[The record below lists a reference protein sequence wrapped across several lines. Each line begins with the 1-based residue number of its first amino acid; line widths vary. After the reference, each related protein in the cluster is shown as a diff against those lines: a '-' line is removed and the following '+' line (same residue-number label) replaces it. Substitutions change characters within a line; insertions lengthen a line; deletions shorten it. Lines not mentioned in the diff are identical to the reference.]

1 MNYGLLERPHG
12 KSGMNKDFW
21 SNKNVFITGNTG
33 FKGSWL
39 SIWLDEAGANVTG
52 YSLPPVTTPSMFES
66 LGLEKK
72 INTVFGDVRD
82 YDELKSQINLAK
94 PEIIIHMAAQ
104 PLVLESY
111 ENPIDTYQTNLMGT
125 VNVLNAIRD
134 TPSVKVFINVTS
146 DKCYENKDKLKAFKE
161 DDAMGGSDP
170 YSASKACSELIT
182 ASYRSSFFN
191 DSVAIATARAGNVIG
206 GGDWASNRIIPDFL
220 KKFEQDQM
228 LSIRNPKAIRP
239 WQFVLE
245 PLNGYL
251 ILAEKLFQNSS
262 DYSEAW
268 NFGPDSQD
276 DKNVEWLI
284 GGFDR
289 EYTGGGNIVIG
300 ENSDLPQ
307 EANYLKLDC
316 SKSRKRLSWAPKLD
330 IEEAILMTSA
340 WYKNFYK
347 ENQDMYLFTIEQIK
361 QFNSL

>member
-1 MNYGLLERPHG
+1 MLLG

-21 SNKNVFITGNTG
+21 SKKNVFITGHTG

-39 SIWLDEAGANVTG
+39 SIWLDEVGANVTG
-52 YSLPPVTTPSMFES
+52 YSLPPATNPSMFKS

-82 YDELKSQINLAK
+82 YDELKSQIDLAK

-104 PLVLESY
+104 ALVLDSY
-111 ENPIDTYQTNLMGT
+111 ENPCETFQTNLMGT
-125 VNVLNAIRD
+125 VNILDIIRD
-134 TPSVKVFINVTS
+134 TSSVKVFINVTS
-146 DKCYENKDKLKAFKE
+146 DKCYENKEKLKAFKE

-182 ASYRSSFFN
+182 TSYRSSFFN
-191 DSVAIATARAGNVIG
+191 GSVAIATVRAGNVIG
-206 GGDWASNRIIPDFL
+206 GGDWASNRIIPDFV
-220 KKFEQDQM
+220 KKINQDQKI
-228 LSIRNPKAIRP
+228 SIRNPTAIRP

-251 ILAEKLFQNSS
+251 ILAEKLFLNNT

-284 GGFDR
+284 SGFDK
-289 EYTGGGNIVIG
+289 EYTGGGNVEIG

-316 SKSRKRLSWAPKLD
+316 SKSRQRLNWAPKLD
-330 IEEAILMTSA
+330 IEKTILMTSA

-347 ENQDMYLFTIEQIK
+347 KNQDMYSFTVEQIK

>member
-1 MNYGLLERPHG
+1 
-12 KSGMNKDFW
+12 
-21 SNKNVFITGNTG
+21 
-33 FKGSWL
+33 
-39 SIWLDEAGANVTG
+39 
-52 YSLPPVTTPSMFES
+52 
-66 LGLEKK
+66 
-72 INTVFGDVRD
+72 
-82 YDELKSQINLAK
+82 
-94 PEIIIHMAAQ
+94 
-104 PLVLESY
+104 
-111 ENPIDTYQTNLMGT
+111 MGT
-125 VNVLNAIRD
+125 VNILNAIRD

-330 IEEAILMTSA
+330 IEEAIFMTSA